1 MSFFCP
7 CFSWLRLEPGPLH
20 VQQDEQLDSPTS
32 NSQNE
37 KKNYHGVR
45 LSGDADSEPVHFSV
59 LGSKEES
66 EKSSD
71 TCQSPFLSLI
81 LNTKNAITN
90 KIQQG
95 KDIAADSITTA
106 YNNSAIMER
115 FENFGDRIGTGL
127 LPERNREAECVI
139 CLVEFS
145 EGDPN
150 ASLFYL
156 MFHAVEA
163 TELYY

>member
-7 CFSWLRLEPGPLH
+7 CLSWLRIDQGPLH
-20 VQQDEQLDSPTS
+20 VQQDEQLDSPTAT
-32 NSQNE
+32 SQNE
-37 KKNYHGVR
+37 KKNYQVVR

-66 EKSSD
+66 EKSTES
-71 TCQSPFLSLI
+71 CQSPLMNLI

-95 KDIAADSITTA
+95 KEIATDSITTA

-127 LPERNREAECVI
+127 LPERHHREAECVI

-145 EGDPN
+145 EGI
-150 ASLFYL
+150 SLRLFSL
-156 MFHAVEA
+156 
-163 TELYY
+163 LLRL

>member
-1 MSFFCP
+1 MSFLCP
-7 CFSWLRLEPGPLH
+7 CLSWLRLDQGPLH
-20 VQQDEQLDSPTS
+20 VQQDDQPDSPNATS
-32 NSQNE
+32 QIE
-37 KKNYHGVR
+37 KKSYKVVR

-59 LGSKEES
+59 LGSNEES
-66 EKSSD
+66 EKSSES
-71 TCQSPFLSLI
+71 CQSPLMNLI

-95 KDIAADSITTA
+95 KEIATDSITTA

-145 EGDPN
+145 EGTSI
-150 ASLFYL
+150 ASYAVL
-156 MFHAVEA
+156 MTLHVVRL
-163 TELYY
+163 T

>member
-7 CFSWLRLEPGPLH
+7 CLSWLRLEPGPLH

-45 LSGDADSEPVHFSV
+45 LSGDADSEPVRFSV
-59 LGSKEES
+59 LGFKEES

-71 TCQSPFLSLI
+71 SCQSPFLSLI

-95 KDIAADSITTA
+95 KDIATDSITTA

-145 EGDPN
+145 DGNPN
-150 ASLFYL
+150 A
-156 MFHAVEA
+156 
-163 TELYY
+163 T